1 MVAYIRIGLFPGFG
15 GTWLYPRMLGSI
27 GKAAEMLFT
36 GDYMEAEEAYRLG
49 FLNKLVP
56 EDELEATTMEMA
68 AENSQRPAGCHAPF
82 KADCFTK
89 GWSLTWTPP

>member
-1 MVAYIRIGLFPGFG
+1 
-15 GTWLYPRMLGSI
+15 
-27 GKAAEMLFT
+27 MLFT

-68 AENSQRPAGCHAPF
+68 REDCQRPADRHAPF
-82 KADCFTK
+82 KADALQ
-89 GWSLTWTPP
+89 GVGV